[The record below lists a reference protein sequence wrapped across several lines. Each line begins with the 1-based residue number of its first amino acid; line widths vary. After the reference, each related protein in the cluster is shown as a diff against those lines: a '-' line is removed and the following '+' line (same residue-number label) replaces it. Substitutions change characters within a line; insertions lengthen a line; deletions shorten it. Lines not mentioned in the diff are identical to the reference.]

1 MNTVYDFAYG
11 TWAVFLREMLLLKNK
26 LKKFGFVVYSLVSP
40 LIFLAAFG
48 FGFGSRISFDGVR
61 YEYFLVQGIVCM
73 TSMMNSYNLVMTSV
87 SFGRLYTKSF
97 QNIITSPVSSLSI
110 MTGLVMSGILR
121 GVMASAV
128 VMSAGFLLFDVFPF
142 GFYSV
147 VAIFFNL
154 LFFSS
159 LGVMIGLYLKD
170 MESNAMIMNFFIMPM
185 NFFSGTFYPVD
196 NLPPLL
202 NKLVYIFP
210 LTHTN
215 IIIRAV
221 NIDSAVFISLI
232 TLIILTIAAFLC
244 GVLMLKRY
252 SE

>member
-40 LIFLAAFG
+40 LIFLTAFG

-97 QNIITSPVSSLSI
+97 QNIITSPVSALSV

-121 GVMASAV
+121 GVMASVV

-170 MESNAMIMNFFIMPM
+170 MEANAMIMNFFIMPM
-185 NFFSGTFYPVD
+185 NFFSGTFYPVY
-196 NLPPLL
+196 NLPSLL

-221 NIDSAVFISLI
+221 NMDSSVIMSLI
-232 TLIILTIAAFLC
+232 TLIVLTVAAFLC
-244 GVLMLKRY
+244 GVLMLNRY